1 MSNTKLNPWD
11 WDLRVRDRNVK
22 AGVIDDKDLQKHLA
36 GLADVSDQV
45 ESFSVPQ
52 PALELPEA
60 ALAPEDDIDDDD
72 DDEDDVEEPA
82 EAPPAS

>member
-11 WDLRVRDRNVK
+11 WDLRVRERNVK

-36 GLADVSDQV
+36 GLTDVSDQV

-60 ALAPEDDIDDDD
+60 ALAPEDDAD
-72 DDEDDVEEPA
+72 DDEEEDDVDDEPA

>member
-11 WDLRVRDRNVK
+11 WDLRVRERNVK

-36 GLADVSDQV
+36 GLTDVSDQV

-60 ALAPEDDIDDDD
+60 ALAPEDDIDDEE
-72 DDEDDVEEPA
+72 EDDVDDEPA